1 MRQNMATADL
11 FKRSLEMATSFLDM
25 TRQQAESMVKEWV
38 DAGDLGRGT
47 AHKAVD
53 DLLQLSRKGREEL
66 SGLVRREVRNQL
78 AALGVA
84 TKDDVARIEA
94 KLDAATKGGA
104 QATRATAQKTS
115 AQKASAQKTS
125 AQKTSTKNAAA
136 KNAAPEKTADSA
148 RQGTKAAPI
157 TKAAS
162 TEKRSRPPKADPGS

>member
-125 AQKTSTKNAAA
+125 TKNAAAKNAAA

>member
-1 MRQNMATADL
+1 
-11 FKRSLEMATSFLDM
+11 MATSFLDM

-136 KNAAPEKTADSA
+136 KNAAAKNAAPEKTADSA